1 MNNFKKYLPSRKFIA
16 TLLVIVVFI
25 ALFFTVKEVI
35 SLFRSKKGVTLGNKG
50 SLIETTPASLIQ
62 KDSNNNGIPDY
73 EEYMWGLDPTKNG
86 PGNKE
91 YITTKRNALVASG
104 DITAPDD
111 SEAITDNDILSR
123 QFLATIISLQ
133 QTDQLDTDSMN
144 SVSEAIGKN
153 IEATPIPDIYTSN
166 MLTLV
171 NDSTSLNAT
180 YSDALSALINN
191 YADANIGS
199 ELTFIIQGLSNKD
212 PTALYAAVTVGDAY
226 QSFGSDLMKI
236 PVPKSLA
243 SIVLSVANN
252 YEKTGQSIKDLAKML
267 SDPLIGMKA
276 IINYKNYSDAL
287 ASDLEKL
294 YGVLQ

>member
-16 TLLVIVVFI
+16 TLLVIVIFI

>member
-35 SLFRSKKGVTLGNKG
+35 SLFRSKKGATLGNK
-50 SLIETTPASLIQ
+50 STLIETTPASLIQ

-73 EEYMWGLDPTKNG
+73 EEYLWGLDPTKNG
-86 PGNKE
+86 PSNKE
-91 YITTKRNALVASG
+91 YITTKRKALVESG
-104 DITAPDD
+104 DIVAPDD
-111 SEAITDNDILSR
+111 SQAITDNDILSR

-133 QTDQLDTDSMN
+133 QTDQLDADSMN

-153 IEATPIPDIYTSN
+153 VEATPIADVYTSK

-171 NDSTSLNAT
+171 NDSTSANST
-180 YSDALSALINN
+180 YSDTLRKLISS
-191 YADANIGS
+191 YTDANIGS

-252 YEKTGQSIKDLAKML
+252 YEKTGQSIKD
-267 SDPLIGMKA
+267 
-276 IINYKNYSDAL
+276 
-287 ASDLEKL
+287 
-294 YGVLQ
+294 